1 MSSLTKH
8 ELDDILLYC
17 DKTGCFFYKENRG
30 KFKAGSLAGAVS
42 HNGYFRIKLN
52 GKSYFTHRL
61 VVLHKTGV
69 LPDNDMHVDHI
80 DRNPSNN
87 RWDNLRV
94 TTRLQNMKNKGV
106 YKTSKTG
113 YRGVRQIGNKFEARM
128 KHDGKRYYL
137 GRHDTAEDASIAY
150 ETMAKQLHGEYYV
163 NIYGECND

>member
-1 MSSLTKH
+1 MNRLTKKQ
-8 ELDDILLYC
+8 LDDILVYC
-17 DKTGCFFYKENRG
+17 DDTGRFFYRMNRG
-30 KFKAGSLAGAVS
+30 KIKEGSIAGAIS
-42 HNGYFRIKLN
+42 HNGYYRIKLY

-69 LPDNDMHVDHI
+69 LPDDDMHVDHI

-113 YRGVRQIGNKFEARM
+113 YRGVRQVGDKFEARM
-128 KHDGKRYYL
+128 KHDNVRYYL
-137 GRHDTAEDASIAY
+137 GRHDTAEDASEAY
-150 ETMAKQLHGEYYV
+150 EALAKELHGEFYV
-163 NIYGECND
+163 NIYGE